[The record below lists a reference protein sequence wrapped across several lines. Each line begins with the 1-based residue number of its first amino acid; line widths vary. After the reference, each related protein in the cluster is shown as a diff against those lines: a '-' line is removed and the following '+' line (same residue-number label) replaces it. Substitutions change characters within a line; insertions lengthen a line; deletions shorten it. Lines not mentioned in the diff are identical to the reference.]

1 MADIANLSI
10 IPLTRTSFAPD
21 SKEIAF
27 KTIPSASKFQ
37 IKHFIESFYNLQVQK
52 VRTLNVKGKT
62 KNRGGT
68 LIAKP
73 NYKKAYVTLKK
84 PVSFT
89 NDLFPFHSSVNAV
102 NDNHKNK
109 NKMAANQF

>member
-10 IPLTRTSFAPD
+10 IPLMPTCFAPD

-68 LIAKP
+68 LVAKP

-89 NDLFPFHSSVNAV
+89 NDLFPFHPAVNAV
-102 NDNHKNK
+102 DDNSKNK
-109 NKMAANQF
+109 KKMVAN